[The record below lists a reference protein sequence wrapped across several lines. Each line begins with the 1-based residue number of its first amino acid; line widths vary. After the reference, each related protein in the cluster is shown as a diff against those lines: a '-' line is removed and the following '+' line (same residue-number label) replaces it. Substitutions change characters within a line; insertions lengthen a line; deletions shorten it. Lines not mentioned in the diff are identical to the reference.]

1 MNWIFGSH
9 PLEGFLE
16 LWNPGLVNMEKM
28 ESINQMRQNTLYM
41 IRNTVFMTQN
51 TLFVN
56 QMTQNTLF
64 TAFIATFE
72 KS

>member
-1 MNWIFGSH
+1 M
-9 PLEGFLE
+9 E
-16 LWNPGLVNMEKM
+16 NMEKM

-64 TAFIATFE
+64 TAFIATVE

>member
-1 MNWIFGSH
+1 M
-9 PLEGFLE
+9 E
-16 LWNPGLVNMEKM
+16 NMEKM
-28 ESINQMRQNTLYM
+28 ESINQIRQNTLYM

-64 TAFIATFE
+64 AAFIATFE
-72 KS
+72 KP